1 MTTAPKPVS
10 SMTAWERWELASFDE
25 AASTTGGVSSK
36 PDAVPPAPTFSAVEI
51 AQLREDAKR
60 EGYESGHQTGLEE
73 GLAEGRA
80 KGEAEAL
87 KLGND
92 AAEALLAVAAKLDQ
106 QLAELDQTVAEEIVA
121 LAAGIAHQVVS
132 QAVALK
138 PETIISVV
146 REALTHL
153 PLQHAA
159 IYLHPD
165 DASLTRS
172 YAGEQLSHAGHRI
185 HENAKLARG
194 DVMIEVGGSQIDA
207 SLATRWR
214 RVLATIGQDTP
225 WLADDKDKEPA

>member
-1 MTTAPKPVS
+1 MASVPKPVS

-25 AASTTGGVSSK
+25 AASATAVASGK
-36 PDAVPPAPTFSAVEI
+36 PDAVPPAPTFSAAEI
-51 AQLREDAKR
+51 AQLREDARR
-60 EGYESGHQTGLEE
+60 EGHDSGHQTGLEE
-73 GLAEGRA
+73 GLAEGRT

-87 KLGND
+87 KLGRE
-92 AAEALLAVAAKLDQ
+92 AAESLLAIAAKLDQ
-106 QLAELDQTVAEEIVA
+106 QLADLDQTVAEEIVA
-121 LAAGIAHQVVS
+121 LAAEIARQVVS

-138 PETIISVV
+138 PETIINVV

-172 YAGEQLSHAGHRI
+172 YAGEQLSHSGHRI

-194 DVMIEVGGSQIDA
+194 DVMIEAGSSQIDA

-225 WLADDKDKEPA
+225 WLADDKDPA